1 MKGSLTTLCVGFL
14 CGLVIYKIFKWIADD
29 DVVSDAETSDYTV
42 TASVA
47 NRLEEL
53 YGGTAYVGLRI
64 PDPETRSL
72 QNIDIVLVKNG
83 EEVVISV
90 KNFSG
95 LVSINNDGSWVC
107 MGEAVHPNPV
117 DEVKNQASILESYL
131 EQRGIPAGERCLS
144 CKVILPNTKLRPISL
159 NLPEVITYDQLTQ
172 LKPDHPKLN
181 FILQTA
187 PMWDRLQLEGNKFVL
202 GEFLEFKG
210 DQEDT
215 SVLSCIER
223 SKVSCLFILMLSMFG
238 SSNLSSIYGIFLFL
252 IALFDY

>member
-14 CGLVIYKIFKWIADD
+14 CGLVIYKIFKRIADD
-29 DVVSDAETSDYTV
+29 DVVSDAETSDHTV
-42 TASVA
+42 TVSVA

-83 EEVVISV
+83 EAVVTSV

-117 DEVKNQASILESYL
+117 MDEVKNQASILESYL

-144 CKVILPNTKLRPISL
+144 CKVILPNPKLRPISL

-187 PMWDRLQLEGNKFVL
+187 PMWDRYASIGA
-202 GEFLEFKG
+202 
-210 DQEDT
+210 
-215 SVLSCIER
+215 
-223 SKVSCLFILMLSMFG
+223 SKSPK
-238 SSNLSSIYGIFLFL
+238 L
-252 IALFDY
+252 I